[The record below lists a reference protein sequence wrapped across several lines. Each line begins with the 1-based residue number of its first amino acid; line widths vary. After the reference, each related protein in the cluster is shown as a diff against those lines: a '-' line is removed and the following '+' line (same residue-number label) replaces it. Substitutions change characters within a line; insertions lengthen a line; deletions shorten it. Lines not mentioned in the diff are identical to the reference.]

1 MIRQPYLWQIFGVL
15 WPWESKWHRKFS
27 DLIFPVFWG
36 TFCHRS
42 NCMPKIYIL
51 LGVKSA
57 FLPFYDQF
65 ELQMSISWNLIIYE
79 RKWTLDLGTDR
90 LTDPFWGFI
99 HWYDWQMM
107 MIFNA
112 RAMLVCPM
120 ERFGR
125 DIEADF
131 WSRIWGRSLVWIL
144 NMNFNQLVIWR
155 KSSQWSLNPPPPLV
169 IGKSC
174 CIFLGSIRTKP
185 CLKV

>member
-131 WSRIWGRSLVWIL
+131 WSRIWGQNLVQIL
-144 NMNFNQLVIWR
+144 NLWYDA
-155 KSSQWSLNPPPPLV
+155 
-169 IGKSC
+169 
-174 CIFLGSIRTKP
+174 TKTD
-185 CLKV
+185 